1 MPLSSGQFDALI
13 DKNAKNRRAEIQE
26 EKQTFFGC
34 LQHIFVVDL
43 PAASEL
49 GLEKQTTF
57 ILAGIEQCI
66 IDSTDSV
73 NFSYYSKLAP
83 LEVLDITCI
92 QCLVG
97 RVVAGP
103 SQWAIIDRSGTLER
117 SYY

>member
-1 MPLSSGQFDALI
+1 MFLQFDALI

-57 ILAGIEQCI
+57 ILAGIEQF
-66 IDSTDSV
+66 

-117 SYY
+117 SYYVTSDH